1 MHVLAESEAN
11 MAVDPRTPIDPRT
24 RALLD
29 APIGR
34 TLLRLALPNVV
45 VMVVQSA
52 IGLIETYFVAKLG
65 TDALAGIAL
74 VFPVLMLV
82 QMVSAGAMGG
92 GILSAIARALGSG
105 RRAEADGLVWHA
117 VAIALALGIA
127 TTGLA
132 LAGGPFL
139 YRLMGGSGGSLA
151 AATIYSNI
159 VFAGASLLWLYNSLA
174 AIIRG
179 AGNMILP
186 ASVTAIGALILLPLS
201 PALIFGWGFLPQLGI
216 AGGAVA
222 IIFFYA
228 LGSVVFIAYLWS
240 GHGVLHP
247 QWRPTR
253 LRWMPL
259 AEILRIGAVSSLISV
274 STNLIIGTATGFAGS
289 FGAAAVAGYG
299 TGARLEYVLV
309 PLVFGLGTP
318 LATMVGTAIGAGQ
331 RARALLVTWTGAAIA
346 VLLTEAIGVAAALAP
361 QAWLGLFSS
370 DPLMNAIGAQ
380 YMRIVGPFYGFFGL
394 GLALY
399 FASQGAGTLSWPLRA
414 AALRLIVAVGGGW
427 IALQLMPGNIAGVFV
442 ALGLAL
448 AVFGTI
454 NALAIALGAWFS
466 RGTRPARALPRQP
479 LATPCK

>member
-1 MHVLAESEAN
+1 
-11 MAVDPRTPIDPRT
+11 MAMDPRT
-24 RALLD
+24 RALLE

-45 VMVVQSA
+45 VMVVQSC

-65 TDALAGIAL
+65 TDALAGISL
-74 VFPVLMLV
+74 VFPVLMLI

-105 RRAEADGLVWHA
+105 KREEANGLVWHA
-117 VAIALALGIA
+117 IAIALALGIITMA
-127 TTGLA
+127 AA
-132 LAGGPFL
+132 LTGGPFL

-151 AATIYSNI
+151 AALTYSNI
-159 VFAGASLLWLYNSLA
+159 VFTGAILLWLYNSLA

-186 ASVTAIGALILLPLS
+186 ASVTASGAVVLLPLS
-201 PALIFGWGFLPQLGI
+201 PALISGWGPLPHLGI
-216 AGGAVA
+216 AGGAIAV
-222 IIFFYA
+222 ICFYA
-228 LGSVVFIAYLWS
+228 VGSLIFVTYLWS
-240 GHGVLHP
+240 GRGVLHP
-247 QWRPTR
+247 QLRPAR
-253 LRWMPL
+253 LRWAPM
-259 AEILRIGAVSSLISV
+259 AEILRIGAISSLISV
-274 STNLIIGTATGFAGS
+274 STNIIIGTATGFVGG

-331 RARALLVTWTGAAIA
+331 RARALRVTWTGAAIA
-346 VLLTEAIGVAAALAP
+346 AALTEAIGVAAALAP

-370 DPLMNAIGAQ
+370 DPLMNATGTQ
-380 YMRIVGPFYGFFGL
+380 YMHIVGPFYGFFGL

-399 FASQGAGTLSWPLRA
+399 FASQGAGRLTWPLRA

-427 IALQLMPGNIAGVFV
+427 LALYLIPGNIAGVFV

-448 AVFGTI
+448 AVFGTM
-454 NALAIALGAWFS
+454 NALAIALGAWFG
-466 RGTRPARALPRQP
+466 RGAEQTAALRTEPF
-479 LATPCK
+479 ATLSD